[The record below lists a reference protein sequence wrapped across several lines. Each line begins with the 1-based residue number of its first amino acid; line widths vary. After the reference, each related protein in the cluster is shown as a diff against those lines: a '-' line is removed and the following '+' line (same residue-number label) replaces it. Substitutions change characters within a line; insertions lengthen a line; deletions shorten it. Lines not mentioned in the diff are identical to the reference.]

1 VNTAPLRPYWYPV
14 ALSTEVRDGPV
25 ATQLLG
31 ERLAVYRGASGT
43 VAAFRDL
50 CVHRGT
56 PLSLGWIDGDE
67 LVCAYHGWTYGRSGQ
82 CTRIPSLAP
91 GRPVPPKAR
100 VNAYRAEER
109 YGLVWVSLDEPAA
122 PIPAYAE
129 AQDPAFRTIWT
140 QYEWKASAP
149 RVIENVMDFAHFPW
163 VHPGVLG
170 QREKPVYPDVAVET
184 GDGRIAYTVDD
195 EATNAIRRYTVSLPL
210 TLHMR
215 VGRRTAAG
223 PAAAVAPATAAP
235 AGPPGG
241 IAGPPGGIDG
251 VERITGLF
259 FAARPITERETM
271 FYFGHARNFALDQP
285 DEVWAERNTSVT
297 EQDRRIVEA
306 QRPEELPLDLSAE
319 LHLKG
324 SDAPAVEYRRA
335 LARLGIERHA
345 EP

>member
-1 VNTAPLRPYWYPV
+1 MDLGPLRPYWYPV
-14 ALSTEVRDGPV
+14 ALSSEVREAPV
-25 ATQLLG
+25 STELLG
-31 ERLAVYRGASGT
+31 ERLAVYRGGSGR

-56 PLSLGWIDGDE
+56 PLSLGWVDGED
-67 LVCAYHGWTYGRSGQ
+67 LVCAYHGWTYAASGA

-109 YGLVWVSLDEPAA
+109 YGLVWVALDEPSS
-122 PIPAYAE
+122 PMPAYPEAE
-129 AQDPAFRTIWT
+129 DPAFRTIWT
-140 QYEWKASAP
+140 QYRWRASAP

-170 QREKPVYPDVAVET
+170 HREKPVYPDVAVET

-195 EATNAIRRYTVSLPL
+195 EATNAVRRYTVSLPL

-215 VGRRTAAG
+215 VGRRIHSGGPALAIAPAQAAG
-223 PAAAVAPATAAP
+223 E
-235 AGPPGG
+235 
-241 IAGPPGGIDG
+241 
-251 VERITGLF
+251 ERITGML
-259 FAARPITERETM
+259 FAARPIAERETM

-335 LARLGIERHA
+335 LARLGIEGRLQGA
-345 EP
+345 G